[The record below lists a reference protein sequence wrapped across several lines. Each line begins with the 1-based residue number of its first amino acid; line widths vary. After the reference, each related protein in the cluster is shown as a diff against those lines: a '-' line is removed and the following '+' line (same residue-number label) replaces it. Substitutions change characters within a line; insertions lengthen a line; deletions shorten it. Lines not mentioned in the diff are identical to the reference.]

1 MELKNTMT
9 ELNNL
14 IESFKSQL
22 DQARRKKNGELKD
35 RPIEM
40 INQRSRKKT
49 TKRNEESLWD
59 SWDNIKRN
67 KESIAEVPEGKEEKG
82 RKLI

>member
-1 MELKNTMT
+1 MIQEQNFKNVNKKKTFLKNQTEILELKNTMT

-40 INQRSRKKT
+40 INQSSRKKT
-49 TKRNEESLWD
+49 TKRNEESL
-59 SWDNIKRN
+59 
-67 KESIAEVPEGKEEKG
+67 
-82 RKLI
+82 

>member
-1 MELKNTMT
+1 MIQEQNFKNVNKKKTFLKNQTEILELKNTMT

-49 TKRNEESLWD
+49 TKRNEESL
-59 SWDNIKRN
+59 
-67 KESIAEVPEGKEEKG
+67 
-82 RKLI
+82 

>member
-1 MELKNTMT
+1 MT

-49 TKRNEESLWD
+49 TKRNEESL
-59 SWDNIKRN
+59 
-67 KESIAEVPEGKEEKG
+67 
-82 RKLI
+82 